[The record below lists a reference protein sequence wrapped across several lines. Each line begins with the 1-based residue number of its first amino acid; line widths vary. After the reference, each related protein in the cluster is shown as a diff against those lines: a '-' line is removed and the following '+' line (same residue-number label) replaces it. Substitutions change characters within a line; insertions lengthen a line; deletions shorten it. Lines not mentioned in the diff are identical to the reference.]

1 MSIVNSFGVTAPY
14 SVVASFNSIIL
25 RQQLEAQTLHHE
37 IVKLQ
42 QRVSDDQGVRQFARS
57 QLQEYEDFLRGPMQE
72 EQVKCE
78 VERLGELEDDVC
90 DDDDREQQPTL
101 ATVITAST
109 TSERIV

>member
-1 MSIVNSFGVTAPY
+1 MSAVGSFGVTAPY
-14 SVVASFNSIIL
+14 SVVACLNSIII
-25 RQQLEAQTLHHE
+25 RQQTEAQTLRHE
-37 IVKLQ
+37 IAKLQ

-72 EQVKCE
+72 DEVKRE
-78 VERLGELEDDVC
+78 VERLGEIEDDEC

-109 TSERIV
+109 ANERIV